1 MELWMSSETTAG
13 ISGILRPIR
22 NEVEKQFNT
31 YCKEIDYSNDEIE
44 ELRLILVI
52 RDDEFRGT
60 EGGETL
66 KKKRGKRI
74 YSRSPRIDYDTF
86 KNADEHQRKK
96 LIYKTIL
103 ESLEQLKQK
112 DIHHL
117 EVIEEY
123 IQKKMME

>member
-13 ISGILRPIR
+13 ILDILRPIR
-22 NEVEKQFNT
+22 NKIEKQINQ
-31 YCKEIDYSNDEIE
+31 YLEEIGYSNDEIE
-44 ELRLILVI
+44 KLRLILVI

-96 LIYKTIL
+96 LI
-103 ESLEQLKQK
+103 
-112 DIHHL
+112 
-117 EVIEEY
+117 
-123 IQKKMME
+123 